1 MCMNY
6 QTHGDRISQQYTFDY
21 DTLIK
26 LLLIEGVL
34 TQVVITSSLRALWK
48 IDLKNQI
55 NPSLNIVKTKQKS
68 KNIHVEIVKYSR

>member
-34 TQVVITSSLRALWK
+34 TQVVITSSVRALWK

>member
-1 MCMNY
+1 MCSMCMNY
-6 QTHGDRISQQYTFDY
+6 QTHGARISQQYTFDY

-68 KNIHVEIVKYSR
+68 KNIYM

>member
-68 KNIHVEIVKYSR
+68 KNIDM